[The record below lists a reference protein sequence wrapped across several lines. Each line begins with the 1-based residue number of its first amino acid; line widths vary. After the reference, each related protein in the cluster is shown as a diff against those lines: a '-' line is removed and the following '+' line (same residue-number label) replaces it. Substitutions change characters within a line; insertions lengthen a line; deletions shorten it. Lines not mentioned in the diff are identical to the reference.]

1 MGLFDGDGG
10 GNLSKGVI
18 AVLGALLAGKLLSN
32 RIDQPEPG
40 QPAPQPRPTPPS
52 ANDDGGILGGALGGG
67 LGGSLGGGLGG
78 LLDKLRDAG
87 HGTVADSWVSPGE
100 NKPIAP
106 KDLGS
111 ALGQKTLSEIAAQA
125 GMSEQE
131 LLEQLSHALPGVV
144 DKLTPDGRVPS
155 NAEVATRWGTSV
167 PSAGSP
173 W

>member
-1 MGLFDGDGG
+1 MGLFDGGGG

-40 QPAPQPRPTPPS
+40 QPAPQPRPVPPS
-52 ANDDGGILGGALGGG
+52 NPAGNDGGLLGGG
-67 LGGSLGGGLGG
+67 LGGGLGG
-78 LLDKLRDAG
+78 LLDSLRNAG

-106 KDLGS
+106 KELGN

-125 GMSEQE
+125 GVSEDE
-131 LLEQLSHALPGVV
+131 LLEQLSKALPGVV

>member
-1 MGLFDGDGG
+1 MEAKVGLFDGAGS

-40 QPAPQPRPTPPS
+40 QPRPAPRPTPPS
-52 ANDDGGILGGALGGG
+52 GAGSDAGRDDGGL
-67 LGGSLGGGLGG
+67 LGGGLGG
-78 LLDKLRDAG
+78 LLDRLRNAG
-87 HGTVADSWVSPGE
+87 HGDAADSWVSPGH

-106 KDLGS
+106 TDLGN
-111 ALGQKTLSEIAAQA
+111 ALGRTTLSEIAAKA

-131 LLEQLSHALPGVV
+131 LLDQLAQALPGVV

-155 NAEVATRWGTSV
+155 NAEVARRVG
-167 PSAGSP
+167 PSP